1 MAGRASG
8 WACSRCLFLS
18 LLQIGASLFAS
29 SEGSGLFVGLAGSGA
44 AGGLAV
50 AGFEWHVS
58 PQRAGAGRGGAAPCQ
73 ALDGASS
80 VKPSAARG
88 AGPRRRGQPASRRWR
103 PWGSQS
109 SERQRARGGSRRARL
124 GHLLTGLQGGD
135 RAAPGSPGK
144 SGLQTPGSL
153 CVSVSAVLTLAL
165 SPQATYVLLALAWVF
180 VPIYISSEVSLPRG
194 PRTAWALA
202 GGRWCWAGPGFPHWR
217 LSEPIPLGSGLAV
230 GATSI
235 PVDP

>member
-1 MAGRASG
+1 MSGYFLAGRDMMWWPVREPCLLPPLPVGSRHLRPCRLPTPGGPPGWAWRDRALEVAGRASG

-88 AGPRRRGQPASRRWR
+88 AGPRRRG
-103 PWGSQS
+103 
-109 SERQRARGGSRRARL
+109 
-124 GHLLTGLQGGD
+124 
-135 RAAPGSPGK
+135 
-144 SGLQTPGSL
+144 
-153 CVSVSAVLTLAL
+153 
-165 SPQATYVLLALAWVF
+165 
-180 VPIYISSEVSLPRG
+180 
-194 PRTAWALA
+194 
-202 GGRWCWAGPGFPHWR
+202 
-217 LSEPIPLGSGLAV
+217 
-230 GATSI
+230 
-235 PVDP
+235 